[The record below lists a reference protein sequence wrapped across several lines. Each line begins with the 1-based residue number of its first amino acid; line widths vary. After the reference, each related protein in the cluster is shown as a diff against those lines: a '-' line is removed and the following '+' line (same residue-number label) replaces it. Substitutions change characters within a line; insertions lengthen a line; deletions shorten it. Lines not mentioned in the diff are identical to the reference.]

1 MAYQQIKNDWWWLLK
16 VHGKALSLAD
26 FSNRFSERSL
36 TLITVGKSADEIS
49 VPGRVKFEF
58 SVSVSEI
65 HVVQQMME
73 NTQCQD
79 SERIEI
85 TIRLTFN
92 VNKDISLPD
101 GFHTPLIMVPLNIQL
116 IIIISEVLLND
127 SAAFPSHVLIMK
139 FPEGAS
145 EILICLHKHMDHKK
159 CMGLCKLW
167 MWFI

>member
-1 MAYQQIKNDWWWLLK
+1 MVIKGPWQGF
-16 VHGKALSLAD
+16 VIS
-26 FSNRFSERSL
+26 RFLQSIFKRSL
-36 TLITVGKSADEIS
+36 TLITVGKSADEIL

-79 SERIEI
+79 SEHIEI

-92 VNKDISLPD
+92 VNKDIRVPD
-101 GFHTPLIMVPLNIQL
+101 GFHTPLITVPFNLQL

-145 EILICLHKHMDHKK
+145 EILVCRHKHMDHKK

-167 MWFI
+167 LWFI